1 MKIMNLLIDSFEF
14 GVLTQI
20 HYGVGKLNELPDIL
34 KAENYQ
40 KVMIVTDPGLANSG
54 LLERLEKILTSG
66 EIQYAV
72 FKEVQPDPTLEVVDT
87 VKQLFLDNQCD
98 AVIGIGGGSSIDTAK
113 GVSAAVANP
122 GDLGQYEGKNK
133 LPNRGPDVIAIPTTA
148 GTGSEVTHAMVL
160 KDTKRKYKMGIL
172 SQNLHPKAAILDPQL
187 LTTLPRGLAAITGM
201 DALSHAIESYTSNQ
215 AQPITEALGLHAIRL
230 IAKYLRPFV
239 AQRTNLEAASQM
251 MLAST
256 IAGAAFIWGRVAAV
270 HALSHP
276 LGGRYKVP
284 HGLANSILLP
294 VVMEFNASS
303 NQEKFKEIAILL
315 GENVEGL
322 NSREAALRS
331 VDAVKG
337 LIADLDIPPT
347 LGANNVSLSEEE
359 IHIVAQEALDSGV
372 AAANPKVTTLEDL
385 KNILR
390 KAL

>member
-1 MKIMNLLIDSFEF
+1 MNVLIDSFEF

-20 HYGVGKLNELPDIL
+20 HYGVGKLNELPEIL
-34 KAENYQ
+34 KAQNYQ
-40 KVMIVTDPGLANSG
+40 HVLIVTDPGIANSG
-54 LLERLEKILTSG
+54 LLERLENILTSS
-66 EIQYAV
+66 EIRYTV

-87 VKQLFLDNQCD
+87 VRQIFLDNKCD
-98 AVIGIGGGSSIDTAK
+98 SIIGIGGGSSIDTAK
-113 GVSAAVANP
+113 GVSAAAANP
-122 GDLGQYEGKNK
+122 GDLSRYEGKNK
-133 LPNRGPDVIAIPTTA
+133 LPNRGPDIIAIPTTA

-160 KDTKRKYKMGIL
+160 KDSKRKYKMGIL

-230 IAKYLRPFV
+230 IGKYLRPFV
-239 AQRTNLEAASQM
+239 ARRTDLEAASQM

-256 IAGAAFIWGRVAAV
+256 MAGAAFIWGRVAAV

-276 LGGRYKVP
+276 LGGRYNIP

-294 VVMEFNASS
+294 VVMEFNAST
-303 NQEKFKEIAILL
+303 NHEKFKEIAILL

-322 NSREAALRS
+322 SSREAALRS
-331 VDAVKG
+331 VDAVKA

-347 LGANNVSLSEEE
+347 LGANNVSLSPEE
-359 IHIVAQEALDSGV
+359 IQIVAQEALDSGV
-372 AAANPKVTTLEDL
+372 AAANPKVTSVEDL
-385 KNILR
+385 KSFLK

>member
-1 MKIMNLLIDSFEF
+1 MNLLIDSFEF

-72 FKEVQPDPTLEVVDT
+72 FKEVQPDPTIEVVDT
-87 VKQLFLDNQCD
+87 VRQLFLDNQCD

-122 GDLGQYEGKNK
+122 GDLGQFEGKNK
-133 LPNRGPDVIAIPTTA
+133 LPNRGPDIIAIPTTA

-239 AQRTNLEAASQM
+239 AQRTNLEAATQM

-322 NSREAALRS
+322 SSREAALRS

>member
-1 MKIMNLLIDSFEF
+1 MNLLIDSFEF
-14 GVLTQI
+14 GLLTQI
-20 HYGVGKLNELPDIL
+20 HYGVGKLNQLPEIL
-34 KAENYQ
+34 KDQNYQ
-40 KVMIVTDPGLANSG
+40 NVLICTDPGIANSG
-54 LLERLEKILTSG
+54 LLERLENILASA
-66 EIQYAV
+66 EIRYTIY
-72 FKEVQPDPTLEVVDT
+72 KEVQPDPTLEVVDT
-87 VKQLFLDNQCD
+87 VRQIFVDNQCD
-98 AVIGIGGGSSIDTAK
+98 ALIGIGGGSSIDTAK

-122 GDLGQYEGKNK
+122 GELSQYEGKNK
-133 LPNRGPDVIAIPTTA
+133 LPNRGPDIIAIPTTA

-239 AQRTNLEAASQM
+239 ARRTDLEAASQM

-294 VVMEFNASS
+294 VVMEFNAST

-322 NSREAALRS
+322 SLRDAALRS
-331 VDAVKG
+331 VQAVKG

-347 LGANNVSLSEEE
+347 LGANNVSLSPEE
-359 IHIVAQEALDSGV
+359 IQIVAQEAFDSGV
-372 AAANPKVTTLEDL
+372 ALANPKVTTVDDL
-385 KNILR
+385 KNILQQ
-390 KAL
+390 AL

>member
-87 VKQLFLDNQCD
+87 VRQLFLDNQCD

-322 NSREAALRS
+322 SSREAALRS

>member
-1 MKIMNLLIDSFEF
+1 MKHMNLLIDSFEF

-87 VKQLFLDNQCD
+87 VRQLFLDNQCD

-122 GDLGQYEGKNK
+122 GELGQYEGKNK

-160 KDTKRKYKMGIL
+160 KDTKRKYKLGIL

-322 NSREAALRS
+322 SSREAALRS

-359 IHIVAQEALDSGV
+359 IQIVAQEALDSGV

>member
-1 MKIMNLLIDSFEF
+1 MNLLIDSFEF

-40 KVMIVTDPGLANSG
+40 KVMIVTDSGLANSG

-72 FKEVQPDPTLEVVDT
+72 FKEVQPDPTIEVVDT
-87 VKQLFLDNQCD
+87 VRQLFLDNQCD

-215 AQPITEALGLHAIRL
+215 AQPITEGLGLHAIRL

-322 NSREAALRS
+322 SSREAALRS

>member
-1 MKIMNLLIDSFEF
+1 MKDMNLLIDSFEF

-40 KVMIVTDPGLANSG
+40 KVMIVTDSGLANSG

-72 FKEVQPDPTLEVVDT
+72 FKEVQPDPTIEVVDT
-87 VKQLFLDNQCD
+87 VRQLFLDNQCD

-215 AQPITEALGLHAIRL
+215 AQPITEGLGLHAIRL

-322 NSREAALRS
+322 SSREAALRS

>member
-1 MKIMNLLIDSFEF
+1 MLIC
-14 GVLTQI
+14 
-20 HYGVGKLNELPDIL
+20 
-34 KAENYQ
+34 
-40 KVMIVTDPGLANSG
+40 TDPGIANSG
-54 LLERLEKILTSG
+54 LLERLEKILTSA
-66 EIQYAV
+66 EIRYTV

-87 VKQLFLDNQCD
+87 VRQIYLDNQCD
-98 AVIGIGGGSSIDTAK
+98 ALIGIGGGSSIDTAK

-122 GDLGQYEGKNK
+122 GDLSQYEGKNK
-133 LPNRGPDVIAIPTTA
+133 LPNRWPDIIAVPTTA

-160 KDTKRKYKMGIL
+160 KDNKRKYKMGIL
-172 SQNLHPKAAILDPQL
+172 SQNLHPKAAILDPEL

-239 AQRTNLEAASQM
+239 ARRTDLEAASQM

-294 VVMEFNASS
+294 VVMEFNAST

-322 NSREAALRS
+322 SLREAALRS
-331 VDAVKG
+331 VHAVKG

-347 LGANNVSLSEEE
+347 LGANNVSLSPEE
-359 IHIVAQEALDSGV
+359 IQIVAQEAFDSGV
-372 AAANPKVTTLEDL
+372 ALANPKVTTVNDL
-385 KNILR
+385 KNILQQ
-390 KAL
+390 AL

>member
-72 FKEVQPDPTLEVVDT
+72 FKEVQPDPTIEVVDT
-87 VKQLFLDNQCD
+87 VRQLFLDNQCD

-122 GDLGQYEGKNK
+122 GDLGQFEGKNK
-133 LPNRGPDVIAIPTTA
+133 LPNRGPDIIAIPTTA

-239 AQRTNLEAASQM
+239 AQRTNLEAATQM

-322 NSREAALRS
+322 SSREAALRS

>member
-1 MKIMNLLIDSFEF
+1 MNLLIDSFEF

-87 VKQLFLDNQCD
+87 VRQLFLDNQCD

-322 NSREAALRS
+322 SSREAALRS

-347 LGANNVSLSEEE
+347 LGANNVSLPEEE

>member
-1 MKIMNLLIDSFEF
+1 MKHMNLLIDSFEF
-14 GVLTQI
+14 GLLTQI
-20 HYGVGKLNELPDIL
+20 HYGVGKLNQLPEIL
-34 KAENYQ
+34 KDQNYQ
-40 KVMIVTDPGLANSG
+40 NVLICTDPGIANSG
-54 LLERLEKILTSG
+54 LLERLENILASA
-66 EIQYAV
+66 EIRYTIY
-72 FKEVQPDPTLEVVDT
+72 KEVQPDPTLEVVDT
-87 VKQLFLDNQCD
+87 VRQIFVDNQCD
-98 AVIGIGGGSSIDTAK
+98 ALIGIGGGSSIDTAK

-122 GDLGQYEGKNK
+122 GELSQYEGKNK
-133 LPNRGPDVIAIPTTA
+133 LPNRGPDIIAIPTTA

-239 AQRTNLEAASQM
+239 ARRTDLEAASQM

-294 VVMEFNASS
+294 VVMEFNAST

-322 NSREAALRS
+322 SLRDAALRS
-331 VDAVKG
+331 VQAVKG

-347 LGANNVSLSEEE
+347 LGANNVSLSPEE
-359 IHIVAQEALDSGV
+359 IQIVAQEAFDSGV
-372 AAANPKVTTLEDL
+372 ALANPKVTTVDDL
-385 KNILR
+385 KNILQQ
-390 KAL
+390 AL

>member
-1 MKIMNLLIDSFEF
+1 MNLLIDSFEF

-72 FKEVQPDPTLEVVDT
+72 FKEVQPDPTIEVVDT
-87 VKQLFLDNQCD
+87 VRQLFLDNQCD

-122 GDLGQYEGKNK
+122 GDLGQFEGKNK
-133 LPNRGPDVIAIPTTA
+133 LPNRGPDIIAIPTTA

-239 AQRTNLEAASQM
+239 AQRTNLEAATQM

-322 NSREAALRS
+322 SSREAALRS

-337 LIADLDIPPT
+337 LIGDLDIPPT

>member
-1 MKIMNLLIDSFEF
+1 MNLLIDSFEF

-20 HYGVGKLNELPDIL
+20 HYGVGKLNELPEIL
-34 KAENYQ
+34 KAQNYQ
-40 KVMIVTDPGLANSG
+40 NVLICTDPGIANSG
-54 LLERLEKILTSG
+54 LLERLEKILTSA
-66 EIQYAV
+66 EIRYTV

-87 VKQLFLDNQCD
+87 VRQIYLDNQCD
-98 AVIGIGGGSSIDTAK
+98 ALIGIGGGSSIDTAK

-122 GDLGQYEGKNK
+122 GDLSQYEGKNK
-133 LPNRGPDVIAIPTTA
+133 LPNRGPDIIAVPTTA

-160 KDTKRKYKMGIL
+160 KDNKRKYKMGIL
-172 SQNLHPKAAILDPQL
+172 SQNLHPKAAILDPEL

-239 AQRTNLEAASQM
+239 ARRTDLEAASQM

-294 VVMEFNASS
+294 VVMEFNAST

-322 NSREAALRS
+322 SLREAALRS
-331 VDAVKG
+331 VHAVKG

-347 LGANNVSLSEEE
+347 LGANNVSLSPEE
-359 IHIVAQEALDSGV
+359 IQIVAQEAFDSGV
-372 AAANPKVTTLEDL
+372 ALANPKVTTVNDL
-385 KNILR
+385 KNILQQ
-390 KAL
+390 AL

>member
-87 VKQLFLDNQCD
+87 VRQLFLDNQCD

-322 NSREAALRS
+322 SSREAALRS

-347 LGANNVSLSEEE
+347 LGANNVSLPEEE

>member
-1 MKIMNLLIDSFEF
+1 MNLLIDSFEF

-72 FKEVQPDPTLEVVDT
+72 FKEVQPDPTIEVVDT
-87 VKQLFLDNQCD
+87 VRQLFLDNQCD

-215 AQPITEALGLHAIRL
+215 AQPITEGLGLHAIRL

-322 NSREAALRS
+322 SSREAALRS